1 MCRGHWADVLPPQV
15 MDMLHAMGPDTV
27 VITSSDLPSSRG
39 SDYLI
44 ALGSQR
50 MRKCLPRPECVVR
63 PHSPGAGL
71 GRQGCPCS
79 GGGAL
84 PAAAGWAP

>member
-1 MCRGHWADVLPPQV
+1 MADVLPVLRQV
-15 MDMLHAMGPDTV
+15 MDVLHAMGPDTV

-50 MRKCLPRPECVVR
+50 TRESRGPGLP
-63 PHSPGAGL
+63 
-71 GRQGCPCS
+71 
-79 GGGAL
+79 L
-84 PAAAGWAP
+84 PLLPVP

>member
-1 MCRGHWADVLPPQV
+1 MADVLPVLRQV
-15 MDMLHAMGPDTV
+15 MDVLHAMGPDTV

-50 MRKCLPRPECVVR
+50 TREWAWAPPASAARPFRPRALGSIRKRRNPCPTRVVSILNACLP
-63 PHSPGAGL
+63 
-71 GRQGCPCS
+71 
-79 GGGAL
+79 
-84 PAAAGWAP
+84 